1 MHILV
6 AQWNIIKL
14 CHETSDMND
23 WLQKTWTG
31 HATFLPVVDWW
42 ATLVSSPV
50 SLPLVKPFI
59 GQLLGVSFTSSLAP
73 KKWQND
79 HNS

>member
-1 MHILV
+1 MIGCR
-6 AQWNIIKL
+6 KL
-14 CHETSDMND
+14 EQVMQHFC
-23 WLQKTWTG
+23 
-31 HATFLPVVDWW
+31 PVVDRW

-59 GQLLGVSFTSSLAP
+59 GQLLRVSFASSLAP

-79 HNS
+79 HNSETLQLVEDEWT